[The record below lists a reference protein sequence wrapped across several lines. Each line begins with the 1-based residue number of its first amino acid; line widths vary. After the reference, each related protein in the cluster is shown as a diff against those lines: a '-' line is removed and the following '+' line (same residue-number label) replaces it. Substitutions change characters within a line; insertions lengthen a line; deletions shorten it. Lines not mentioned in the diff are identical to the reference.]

1 MIKLLGP
8 GLVLHPLPLFLA
20 NSLKTQ
26 AVVRRLWVQ
35 ITVRNSQAHNT

>member
-1 MIKLLGP
+1 MIKVLGS
-8 GLVLHPLPLFLA
+8 GLVLHQLPLFIA

-26 AVVRRLWVQ
+26 AVISRLWVQ